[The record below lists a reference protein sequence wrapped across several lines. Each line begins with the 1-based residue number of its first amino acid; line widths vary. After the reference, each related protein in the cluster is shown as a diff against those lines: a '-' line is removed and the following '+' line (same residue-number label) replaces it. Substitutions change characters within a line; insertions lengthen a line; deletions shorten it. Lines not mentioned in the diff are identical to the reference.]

1 MSLVHHKDIPVL
13 IAVNEKGVFVIDHIE
28 NVSFLSFFNFYLSL
42 ILINSLLQTLLLGL
56 KYEELCWD
64 LGKPSGPGEDPDSMS
79 CIFVQFDAIEN
90 GIAVTKLMQ
99 IFSRQANMMDAL
111 IAHFAD
117 QMRRRRDGDNGNN
130 GEPSVHDGELN
141 L

>member
-1 MSLVHHKDIPVL
+1 M
-13 IAVNEKGVFVIDHIE
+13 VNELTDWRNKNKIVY
-28 NVSFLSFFNFYLSL
+28 SPA
-42 ILINSLLQTLLLGL
+42 QTLLLGL

-79 CIFVQFDAIEN
+79 CIFIQFDAIEN

-117 QMRRRRDGDNGNN
+117 QMRRRRGGDGDNGSGGGGVGGGNA
-130 GEPSVHDGELN
+130 GEQSVHDGKERGEKKAMKFG
-141 L
+141 

>member
-1 MSLVHHKDIPVL
+1 M
-13 IAVNEKGVFVIDHIE
+13 
-28 NVSFLSFFNFYLSL
+28 
-42 ILINSLLQTLLLGL
+42 
-56 KYEELCWD
+56 
-64 LGKPSGPGEDPDSMS
+64 EDPEAMS

-117 QMRRRRDGDNGNN
+117 QMRRRRGEAGGGGDNGGGGGGGVAA
-130 GEPSVHDGELN
+130 GEQSVHDGESRADLSTDGLRLVGN
-141 L
+141 ESSF

>member
-1 MSLVHHKDIPVL
+1 M
-13 IAVNEKGVFVIDHIE
+13 
-28 NVSFLSFFNFYLSL
+28 
-42 ILINSLLQTLLLGL
+42 GL

-64 LGKPSGPGEDPDSMS
+64 LGKPSTGPGEDPEAMS
-79 CIFVQFDAIEN
+79 CIFIQFDAIEN

-117 QMRRRRDGDNGNN
+117 QMRRRRGGDGDNGSVA
-130 GEPSVHDGELN
+130 GEPSVHDGEFGVGGFSRAL
-141 L
+141 LK